1 MTRTVT
7 ILSPAVLAMLA
18 MLAMLLTGASP
29 AWAKCGP
36 GPLVTMDNKGI
47 VLQSIGAT
55 TNAIL
60 LPTQTLAITSGTSGC
75 SNDGLVEEEY
85 EQELFVAVNFG
96 RLSGDIARGQGGYL
110 DSLAE
115 LMGCERAAYPAFA
128 ALAQTHLEDLLD
140 LEAQPRAA
148 VAHLRSAMT
157 AHPVLG
163 ACTRIS

>member
-7 ILSPAVLAMLA
+7 ILSTAVLAMLA

-75 SNDGLVEEEY
+75 SNDGLVKEEY

-128 ALAQTHLEDLLD
+128 ALTQAHLQDLLD

-157 AHPVLG
+157 GHPMLG